1 MIACLRLPFFAA
13 VLAQRDNSRLQGM
26 PLVLVDEHGRVT
38 SLSPEAA
45 ALGVRAGMPLRQVQM
60 LDGTLHVEPAV
71 PSRTRRVFEDLL
83 AALAAFTP
91 QVEAEEGLELRADAR
106 PRRAV
111 PVLPAA
117 QVDDQPAAT
126 CYLDLGRLSEADTL
140 DLAHAL
146 HRTVRTHLDLPATVG
161 LASGKFAARVAAAA
175 LDNRELLTV
184 SPGQEAD
191 FLAPFTA
198 GLLPV
203 DGETERQLHLLGL
216 VTLGHIAAQP
226 VSALLDRFGKTGRVM
241 HRLAT
246 GRDTRPVQTYT
257 PRAVLRQIHQFEAPV
272 GDWPTLH
279 TVLDDLLASV
289 LAQAEGQAVRQV
301 ELALAQEDGRRLEKT
316 LALRASSANGTHLRQ
331 TVRELA
337 QSLDVSGGV
346 IEVELALSDLAPVVP
361 RQLSL
366 FEREPVSQD
375 ALRAVLRSL
384 AARHRGASFYWMR
397 PDDPDARLPER
408 RFRLDRAEDG

>member
-1 MIACLRLPFFAA
+1 
-13 VLAQRDNSRLQGM
+13 
-26 PLVLVDEHGRVT
+26 
-38 SLSPEAA
+38 
-45 ALGVRAGMPLRQVQM
+45 
-60 LDGTLHVEPAV
+60 
-71 PSRTRRVFEDLL
+71 
-83 AALAAFTP
+83 LAAFTP

-216 VTLGHIAAQP
+216 
-226 VSALLDRFGKTGRVM
+226 
-241 HRLAT
+241 
-246 GRDTRPVQTYT
+246 
-257 PRAVLRQIHQFEAPV
+257 
-272 GDWPTLH
+272 
-279 TVLDDLLASV
+279 
-289 LAQAEGQAVRQV
+289 
-301 ELALAQEDGRRLEKT
+301 
-316 LALRASSANGTHLRQ
+316 
-331 TVRELA
+331 
-337 QSLDVSGGV
+337 
-346 IEVELALSDLAPVVP
+346 
-361 RQLSL
+361 
-366 FEREPVSQD
+366 
-375 ALRAVLRSL
+375 
-384 AARHRGASFYWMR
+384 
-397 PDDPDARLPER
+397 
-408 RFRLDRAEDG
+408 